1 MSAQPFI
8 ARPADA
14 RYHRRVTGLSAS
26 AQPPVWGAFLL
37 RGWRAG
43 WVSLLHRLPPGKRWR
58 RIALWLRSPLKR
70 WLPPVVDARVW
81 NLKLRLHTR
90 GNLSEQRLLLMPQY
104 LDPLE
109 RDFLAR
115 ELAAGGCFL
124 DIGANIGAYS
134 LWVAAQC
141 PQTRIEA
148 FEPDAEL
155 CERLRFNLATN
166 RLDHVHLNRLAL
178 GDHEGEVRLVSG
190 AGNKGENHMAGAG
203 GGDWSAPMTTL
214 PDFLARAGITR
225 IDALKIDVE
234 RHEVRVL
241 QPLFQS
247 APAATW
253 PRLLVCELAPELQ
266 PELMNLLA
274 ANGYQLA
281 ARGRTNGIFRRAEP

>member
-1 MSAQPFI
+1 M
-8 ARPADA
+8 
-14 RYHRRVTGLSAS
+14 TGLSAS
-26 AQPPVWGAFLL
+26 AQPPLWGAYVL

-70 WLPPVVDARVW
+70 RLQSVVDARVW
-81 NLKLRLHTR
+81 NLKLRLRAR

-104 LDPLE
+104 FDPLE
-109 RDFLAR
+109 REQLAR
-115 ELAAGGCFL
+115 ELQSGGCFL

-141 PQTRIEA
+141 PRTRIET

-166 RLDHVHLNRLAL
+166 RLERVRLNRLAL
-178 GDHEGEVRLVSG
+178 GDHEGEVRFASG
-190 AGNKGENHMAGAG
+190 AGNNGENRVADTG

-214 PDFLARAGITR
+214 PNFLARAGITR

-234 RHEVRVL
+234 GHEVRVL

-247 APAATW
+247 APPATW
-253 PRLLVCELAPELQ
+253 PRLLVCELAPEPR

-274 ANGYQLA
+274 ARGYQLA
-281 ARGRTNGIFRRAEP
+281 ERGRMNGIFRRVGP